1 LKKTKIAFVTPL
13 YLPTQL
19 SGSGTIIKYL
29 AEELNQRGFD
39 CSVITSNAFNTRYWY
54 DPIFGKKID
63 KKFEIIN
70 HVKVYRLKCLQLKSF
85 LALVLVRYF
94 QCVLPKTLLNMLR
107 LFYCGPNLVG
117 LDEVMAR
124 EKFDIVYSSP
134 LPAHL
139 NKAVALAVQKIA
151 PRPKLILG
159 ACFHD
164 AFSDFHNPI
173 LTKFITHYDQIHVFT
188 NEEKKNMIHTFQ
200 ISGDKF
206 TVIPA
211 FIKLQTKKM
220 NQIRKEIAN
229 FKQKYQ
235 LENKKIVLFAGSK
248 ISPKGIYTLM
258 GAMDKLSC
266 QDPSYILLTIGSS
279 DIPQWKEYVKKN
291 KPAYLI
297 DLGYVTQNQ
306 KEIIF
311 GVCDIYCMPS
321 LCESFGLG
329 YLEAWQMM
337 KPVIGADMPITREI
351 IGKAMGGL
359 LVKFGNQKQLMIAIL
374 KLTKNSKM
382 GQNGYAAIKTTYNF
396 GKLYPKY
403 KQLFSIA

>member
-1 LKKTKIAFVTPL
+1 
-13 YLPTQL
+13 
-19 SGSGTIIKYL
+19 
-29 AEELNQRGFD
+29 
-39 CSVITSNAFNTRYWY
+39 SVITSNAFNTRYWY

-70 HVKVYRLKCLQLKSF
+70 HVKVYRLQCLQLKSF
-85 LALVLVRYF
+85 LALILVRYF
-94 QCVLPKTLLNMLR
+94 RRVTPQSLMNKLQ
-107 LFYCGPNLVG
+107 LFYCGPNLIG
-117 LDEVMAR
+117 LEDVMAR

-139 NKAVALAVQKIA
+139 NKVVALVAQHIT

-164 AFSDFHNPI
+164 LFSDFHNPE
-173 LTKFITHYDQIHVFT
+173 LEKFISLYDQIHVFT
-188 NEEKKNMIHTFQ
+188 YEEKKNMIKAFR
-200 ISGDKF
+200 IPKDKF
-206 TVIPA
+206 AVIPA
-211 FIKLQTKKM
+211 FIKLQTEKRM
-220 NQIRKEIAN
+220 SQIAKEITS
-229 FKQKYQ
+229 FKKAYN
-235 LENKKIVLFAGSK
+235 LETKKIILFAGTK
-248 ISPKGIYTLM
+248 ITPKGIYFLM
-258 GAMDKLSC
+258 EVMRKLSI
-266 QDPSYILLTIGSS
+266 QDASYILITIGNSN
-279 DIPQWKEYVKKN
+279 IPEWKKYINQN
-291 KPAYLI
+291 KPTNLI